1 MSITSDQ
8 LKTLN
13 TAVSGVKVS
22 LSHVNWLVSQG
33 VCDVSIKDDLRSV
46 ADRLDAIVISAMG
59 SEITGGA

>member
-8 LKTLN
+8 LKRLN

-33 VCDVSIKDDLRSV
+33 VCDQSVKDELKAV
-46 ADRLDAIVISAMG
+46 ADSLGALVIEAMG
-59 SEITGGA
+59 SEITGGN